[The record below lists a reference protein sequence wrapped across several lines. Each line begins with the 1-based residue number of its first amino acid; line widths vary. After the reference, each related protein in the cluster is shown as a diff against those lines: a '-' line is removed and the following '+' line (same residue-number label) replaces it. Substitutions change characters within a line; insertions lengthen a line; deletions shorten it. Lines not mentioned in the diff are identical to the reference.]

1 MRQSWRATLVIVTLL
16 ACIAMLAALA
26 LPTVAAASSGTDTPT
41 SPVAAASTGTADP
54 GLTLSAK
61 PPLIKF
67 GTKLTLTGRLDVP
80 GAILTLSRRT
90 SADAGFVPMQTL
102 TADPA
107 GSIGPIV
114 LVPKVSATYRL
125 DYAGDS
131 TWAPAYAEVSV
142 GVTPRLSLK
151 ATYRKP
157 LFIGDRVTFQLA
169 VSPARPGAVV
179 ELRRREGDAW
189 VRFKSVTLDANSRA
203 TARWAADPA
212 MRVAVRAFLAAD
224 ADFSETS
231 SEKISM
237 FVNPANAH
245 RVPCRFPQYIV
256 IVVHE
261 YKLYYYEQ
269 GVMKRSF
276 NVVLGR
282 PGFPTPIGTFHIY
295 TKRKPG
301 GVPALGACA
310 MFYRHK
316 GGIAIHGTDQPYLL
330 NNPLPRNYSHGC
342 ARMYNAQALWL
353 FARCPVGTTVHNL
366 R

>member
-1 MRQSWRATLVIVTLL
+1 MRRSSRATLVIVTLL
-16 ACIAMLAALA
+16 ICTAMLAALA
-26 LPTVAAASSGTDTPT
+26 LPTVAAASTGTDTPT
-41 SPVAAASTGTADP
+41 SQVAAGTADP
-54 GLTLSAK
+54 GLTLSASA
-61 PPLIKF
+61 PVVQF
-67 GTKLTLTGRLDVP
+67 GAELTLTGHLAVP
-80 GAILTLSRRT
+80 SATLILSRRT
-90 SADAGFVPMQTL
+90 SADANFVPVQEL
-102 TADPA
+102 KADET
-107 GSIGPIV
+107 GSFRSSFPH
-114 LVPKVSATYRL
+114 VSATFRL
-125 DYAGDS
+125 DYAGDAA
-131 TWAPAYAEVSV
+131 WASAQAEVTV
-142 GVTPRLSLK
+142 GVAPHLSLS

-157 LFIGDRVTFQLA
+157 LFRGDRVTFHLV
-169 VSPARPGAVV
+169 VSPDRPGAVV
-179 ELRRREGDAW
+179 ELQRQEGDAW

-203 TARWAADPA
+203 TAHWAADPA

-231 SEKISM
+231 SETIRM

-245 RVPCRFPQYIV
+245 RVPFRFPQYIV

-269 GVMKRSF
+269 GVMRRSF
-276 NVVLGR
+276 NVALGR

-295 TKRKPG
+295 DKRKPG

-310 MFYRHK
+310 MFYRHR

-342 ARMYNAQALWL
+342 ARMYNTQALWL
-353 FARCPVGTTVHNL
+353 YARCPVGTTVHNL

>member
-1 MRQSWRATLVIVTLL
+1 MRQSSRATRVIVTLL

-26 LPTVAAASSGTDTPT
+26 LPTVAAASTGTDTPT
-41 SPVAAASTGTADP
+41 SQVAAGTADP
-54 GLTLSAK
+54 GLTLSASA
-61 PPLIKF
+61 PVVEF
-67 GTKLTLTGRLDVP
+67 GAQLTLTGHLDIAVP
-80 GAILTLSRRT
+80 GATLTLSRRT
-90 SADAGFVPMQTL
+90 SADADFVPVQTL
-102 TADPA
+102 TWDAA
-107 GSIGPIV
+107 NPIV
-114 LVPKVSATYRL
+114 WSSFPPVSATYRL

-131 TWAPAYAEVSV
+131 TWAAARAEVTV
-142 GVTPRLSLK
+142 GVTPRLSLS

-157 LFIGDRVTFQLA
+157 LFRGDRVTFHLA

-179 ELRRREGDAW
+179 ELQRQEGDAW
-189 VRFKSVTLDANSRA
+189 VRFKSVTLDAKSRA
-203 TARWAADPA
+203 TAHWAADPA
-212 MRVAVRAFLAAD
+212 MRVAVHAFLAAD

-231 SEKISM
+231 SETIRV

-245 RVPCRFPQYIV
+245 RVPFRFPQFIV

-269 GVMKRSF
+269 GVMRRSF
-276 NVVLGR
+276 NVALGR

-295 TKRKPG
+295 YKRKPG

-310 MFYRHK
+310 MFYRHR

-330 NNPLPRNYSHGC
+330 NDPLPRNYSHGC
-342 ARMYNAQALWL
+342 ARMYNTQALWL